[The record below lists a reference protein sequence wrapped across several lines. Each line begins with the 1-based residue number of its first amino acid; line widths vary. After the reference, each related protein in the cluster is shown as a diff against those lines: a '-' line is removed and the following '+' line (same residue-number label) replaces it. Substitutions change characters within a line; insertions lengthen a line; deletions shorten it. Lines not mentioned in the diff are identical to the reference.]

1 MALGNNGIDNPFWSE
16 LQSYINDKSAELEI
30 EGNKLLRRIKDILH
44 GEARFVKTDSPFDGG
59 ELHYL
64 SSDNSIEI
72 NIEDTATGFKT
83 FIYLQRLLENGYLDN
98 ETLLL
103 IDEPEAHLHPQWVV
117 EYARILVLLSKRL
130 GVKVMVASHNPDMV
144 AAIQSIAER
153 EQMEDKVHFYI
164 AEPNGDGGKYQ
175 YKDLGIEISEIFK
188 SFNIAL
194 SRIETYGAGSI
205 R

>member
-1 MALGNNGIDNPFWSE
+1 M
-16 LQSYINDKSAELEI
+16 
-30 EGNKLLRRIKDILH
+30 
-44 GEARFVKTDSPFDGG
+44 
-59 ELHYL
+59 
-64 SSDNSIEI
+64 
-72 NIEDTATGFKT
+72 
-83 FIYLQRLLENGYLDN
+83 
-98 ETLLL
+98 
-103 IDEPEAHLHPQWVV
+103 
-117 EYARILVLLSKRL
+117 
-130 GVKVMVASHNPDMV
+130 KVMVASHNPDMV